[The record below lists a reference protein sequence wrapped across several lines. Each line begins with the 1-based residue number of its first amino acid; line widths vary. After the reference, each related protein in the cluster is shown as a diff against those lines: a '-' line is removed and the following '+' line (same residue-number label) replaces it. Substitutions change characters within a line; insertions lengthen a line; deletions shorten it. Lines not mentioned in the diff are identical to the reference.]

1 MRHISVDRAELCIYV
16 LFDFRPYLG
25 VCCFLFGFVSKINVY
40 YFVSCQLPLM
50 MEQFNVLEI
59 SL

>member
-1 MRHISVDRAELCIYV
+1 MYIL
-16 LFDFRPYLG
+16 LDFLPYLG
-25 VCCFLFGFVSKINVY
+25 VCTVLFFGFVYKINLY
-40 YFVSCQLPLM
+40 YFVSFQLPLM